1 MLHHFGTRMDV
12 CDGQERSLA
21 AIALGA
27 SYLCGAFDVFCGEEE
42 TQGDE
47 EQDDED
53 DEEDG
58 DRGARYHC
66 VWLDVCVWLLRVD
79 YMNLGKET
87 ANECREGDEA
97 GMLGEG
103 ADAEG
108 QKNEDLLQSEGT
120 CGRQRHGRLRCEYVR
135 RKRV

>member
-1 MLHHFGTRMDV
+1 MLHHFGTRTDV

-27 SYLCGAFDVFCGEEE
+27 SYFCGAFDIFCGEEE

-53 DEEDG
+53 DEKDS

-66 VWLDVCVWLLRVD
+66 VWLDVCGCVAV
-79 YMNLGKET
+79 
-87 ANECREGDEA
+87 ACRLHEFGQ
-97 GMLGEG
+97 GNGE
-103 ADAEG
+103 
-108 QKNEDLLQSEGT
+108 
-120 CGRQRHGRLRCEYVR
+120 
-135 RKRV
+135 